1 MGISDLKR
9 VLLSSS
15 HSSVIDALMK
25 EDYEPENILSFDSHL
40 DVDIVGAL
48 ETVWNAVR
56 GYNGY
61 DKGLHF
67 ALTDS
72 AIHMLAR
79 KWFPNTEIKIL
90 LCLLTAK
97 TFYSFPL
104 SNMAKF
110 ILSLYH

>member
-9 VLLSSS
+9 VLLSLF

-72 AIHMLAR
+72 AILVTVNSQVSQWRLKLIFHLSYLQQR
-79 KWFPNTEIKIL
+79 PSIL
-90 LCLLTAK
+90 
-97 TFYSFPL
+97 FR
-104 SNMAKF
+104 
-110 ILSLYH
+110 